1 MIPLSIVRSYQGT
14 SICTTYRIDL
24 PHTPHT
30 NSQCTGTAIRDVKG
44 LVIGRDNFRFKAEL
58 NWNGAEIARQ
68 HLASFD
74 LDSEFKSIDSPEK
87 LRELMIRFG
96 AGVIDRNGEE
106 VDRVERAIKS
116 KRPEIKH
123 VDLESD

>member
-1 MIPLSIVRSYQGT
+1 MPL
-14 SICTTYRIDL
+14 
-24 PHTPHT
+24 
-30 NSQCTGTAIRDVKG
+30 AIRDVKG

-68 HLASFD
+68 HLAHFD
-74 LDSEFKSIDSPEK
+74 LETEFKALDSPEK

-106 VDRVERAIKS
+106 VDRVERAIKT
-116 KRPEIKH
+116 KRLEIKH
-123 VDLESD
+123 EPILETLDHALQLTDNIQAAYL

>member
-1 MIPLSIVRSYQGT
+1 M
-14 SICTTYRIDL
+14 
-24 PHTPHT
+24 
-30 NSQCTGTAIRDVKG
+30 
-44 LVIGRDNFRFKAEL
+44 VIGVDNFRFKAEL
-58 NWNGAEIARQ
+58 NWNGAEIAKQ
-68 HLASFD
+68 HLTTFD
-74 LDSEFKSIDSPEK
+74 LESEFKALDSPEK

-106 VDRVERAIKS
+106 VDRVERAIKN

>member
-1 MIPLSIVRSYQGT
+1 M
-14 SICTTYRIDL
+14 
-24 PHTPHT
+24 
-30 NSQCTGTAIRDVKG
+30 
-44 LVIGRDNFRFKAEL
+44 IGRDNFRFKAEL

-68 HLASFD
+68 HLATFNIEE
-74 LDSEFKSIDSPEK
+74 EFKNLDSPEK

-106 VDRVERAIKS
+106 VDRVEKAIKA

>member
-1 MIPLSIVRSYQGT
+1 MLPL
-14 SICTTYRIDL
+14 
-24 PHTPHT
+24 
-30 NSQCTGTAIRDVKG
+30 AIRDVKG

-68 HLASFD
+68 HLAHFD
-74 LDSEFKSIDSPEK
+74 LETEFKALDSPEK

-106 VDRVERAIKS
+106 VDRVERAIKT